1 MNCLI
6 KSKMFNQNRKLKL
19 EIKTVIILWF
29 AGKISG
35 SKFRM
40 KQSLLSK
47 KLYKEDE
54 NSFEDTIFIV
64 MEHFDLDL
72 RKILSNNYHLT

>member
-1 MNCLI
+1 MKDNI
-6 KSKMFNQNRKLKL
+6 F
-19 EIKTVIILWF
+19 TVKIID
-29 AGKISG
+29 AIYP
-35 SKFRM
+35 M
-40 KQSLLSK
+40 
-47 KLYKEDE
+47 KEDE